1 MSDKSRF
8 ITLGVVVLVF
18 LAANII
24 AGIYKWGAPRETPV
38 RQEMTEESAEDIGK
52 LEKQQSKAGS
62 ELGEL
67 KEPEATA
74 EKTEL
79 S

>member
-52 LEKQQSKAGS
+52 LEKQQSKPVVSNPIWFMFIMLPVSGS
-62 ELGEL
+62 GV
-67 KEPEATA
+67 
-74 EKTEL
+74 
-79 S
+79 